1 MTAKVDV
8 SELLKFQDKLRRAA
22 DGEVRNAF
30 YEDCI
35 KEIAARFLRKTIK
48 RTPVVSGNL
57 RRGWRG
63 YLRGKLRIKRI
74 GNMHHIRMANAAEYA
89 SYVEYGHRTPGGKG
103 WVKGQF
109 PMTIS
114 AREVEDMAPALLR
127 LKIKKYIEGVLN
139 GQ

>member
-8 SELLKFQDKLRRAA
+8 SELLKFQDKLRQAA
-22 DGEVRNAF
+22 DGQARTTF
-30 YEDCI
+30 YEGCL

-63 YLRGKLRIKRI
+63 YLKGKLRVKRI
-74 GNMHHIRMANAAEYA
+74 GNTYHIRMANAAEYA

-127 LKIKKYIEGVLN
+127 RRIKKYLEEVL
-139 GQ
+139 GGK